1 MFCILVQVVRLPEPR
16 CREGSGDSYQLRPSI
31 QDCEEAAQ
39 PFYLA
44 ALRQQ
49 PDFFGQDLPSL
60 LPSPPSFPPP
70 SGVNINMMPFLVG
83 QTFEDCQLP
92 ESVRPYWSMVEAC
105 VRPELERAGH
115 HLWPRDEVP
124 SELGK
129 VWYLTV
135 QEGWVEGG
143 ASQRRAGLHV
153 DSPGRVNIAN
163 REEEEGGMEGRGV
176 SQLFEGH
183 RYGGFF
189 TPGGLSS
196 CYCSSSLLL
205 FPSSSILHLWLSSF
219 TWPGGGGGVPTL

>member
-1 MFCILVQVVRLPEPR
+1 M
-16 CREGSGDSYQLRPSI
+16 EGSDDYQISPSI

-44 ALRQQ
+44 TLRQE
-49 PDFFGQDLPSL
+49 PDFRDL
-60 LPSPPSFPPP
+60 SPPSFPPP

-83 QTFEDCQLP
+83 KTFESCRLP

-105 VRPELERAGH
+105 LGPELERAGH

-124 SELGK
+124 SQLGK

-163 REEEEGGMEGRGV
+163 MEEEAEGGMEGRGV

-183 RYGGFF
+183 RCACH
-189 TPGGLSS
+189 LSS
-196 CYCSSSLLL
+196 C
-205 FPSSSILHLWLSSF
+205 
-219 TWPGGGGGVPTL
+219 

>member
-1 MFCILVQVVRLPEPR
+1 MKDKSNFSQFSSLVQVIRLPDPR
-16 CREGSGDSYQLRPSI
+16 CREGSEDYHKINPRI
-31 QDCEEAAQ
+31 KDCEETAQ

-44 ALRQQ
+44 TLRQE
-49 PDFFGQDLPSL
+49 PDFCGRDLS
-60 LPSPPSFPPP
+60 STPSFPPP
-70 SGVNINMMPFLVG
+70 AGVNINMMPFLVG
-83 QTFEDCQLP
+83 ETFESCRLP

-105 VRPELERAGH
+105 IGPELERAGH

-124 SELGK
+124 SQLGK

-163 REEEEGGMEGRGV
+163 REEEEAEVEGRGV

-183 RYGGFF
+183 RW
-189 TPGGLSS
+189 S
-196 CYCSSSLLL
+196 
-205 FPSSSILHLWLSSF
+205 
-219 TWPGGGGGVPTL
+219 